1 VEDKIKQKSIFIFRF
16 SESISDRTPVVDSQ
30 KFSTGNNAFTALFP
44 ALSAES
50 FAGEQPAV
58 ARDPRSDIV
67 SQIQNS
73 TFHST
78 TPFYLPALIS
88 SQKT

>member
-16 SESISDRTPVVDSQ
+16 SESISDRTQVVDSQ

-44 ALSAES
+44 AES

-58 ARDPRSDIV
+58 ARDPAAISFLKYKIAPFT
-67 SQIQNS
+67 IQLH
-73 TFHST
+73 F
-78 TPFYLPALIS
+78 IS
-88 SQKT
+88 LG